1 MTDTLSRGSLV
12 FILGTRRSGTTLIN
26 SVLCA
31 DPAANRQISE
41 AQLLTR
47 LLAGFSWGAANYDRM
62 VRHYLPTR
70 DAMDDFAAKT
80 CRALLERCWQAQGQ
94 PRHLVLKNPELSMH
108 ADQLRCY
115 FPEARFVVCV
125 RDPRD
130 QIASEL
136 AVAARR
142 LPPTGGDEALQAP
155 ALANR
160 YKQML
165 DAVLRAAAAA
175 PGSFCFVRYED
186 LVADPR
192 SEAARLGAFCGL
204 DLSAFDPDADW
215 QRMAVSRDTLA
226 QRPSFSQLYGRP
238 VSAGSVGRFRERLRP
253 PEIGRIEQ
261 ITADLMQYFGYVP
274 VAGKPQPTP
283 ASAGASTAPRI
294 EYVMVAE
301 AGSLERQALLLA
313 ESIRRLPGAA
323 GEAAVTVV
331 SPRPDRRP
339 NPRTLRQLDVLGAQY
354 LPVTIDSPCP
364 YYGTSFKLAALAEV
378 EKRAGPPI
386 LVMLD
391 SDTLFLA
398 PPAFDLGAHG
408 VALRPVDGKG
418 MCTAGPDDGF
428 DEYWRRLCAI
438 CGVAYDDIPWI
449 ETTTDGLRVKA
460 SHNGG
465 LVAANRRDG
474 LFTTSYDFLRR
485 SAAADLFPRPD
496 NGRKNAIGRSGA
508 GQTSG
513 LAGRIWGAAQAA
525 LSLAIVARGLE
536 ARTLPPTYNVP
547 CHYFGRMVARWPE
560 VATDSVHVHYHWLC
574 DADRLAKNPLLDG
587 RMNVPKAIRALL
599 ARHVPVD
606 QPPSLQRQLIQFFLF
621 RSGLRRAAP

>member
-1 MTDTLSRGSLV
+1 MTASLV
-12 FILGTRRSGTTLIN
+12 FILGTRRSGTTLAN

-41 AQLLTR
+41 AQLLTH
-47 LLAGFSWGAANYDRM
+47 LLAAFSWGAANYDRM
-62 VRHYLPTR
+62 VQHYLPTR
-70 DAMDDFAAKT
+70 DAMDDFAART
-80 CRALLERCWQAQGQ
+80 CRVLLERCWQTQGQ
-94 PRHLVLKNPELSMH
+94 PRHLVLKNPELSMYT
-108 ADQLRCY
+108 DQLRRY
-115 FPEARFVVCV
+115 LPEARFVVCV

-136 AVAARR
+136 DVAARR
-142 LPPTGGDEALQAP
+142 SPPNNGDEASQIP
-155 ALANR
+155 VLASR
-160 YKQML
+160 YKQVL
-165 DAVLRAAAAA
+165 DTVLRSAAAA

-186 LVADPR
+186 LVAEPR

-204 DLSAFDPDADW
+204 DLSSFDPDADW

-226 QRPSFSQLYGRP
+226 QRPSFSPLYGGP

-253 PEIGRIEQ
+253 SEIGRIEQ
-261 ITADLMQYFGYVP
+261 ATADLMQHFGYSP
-274 VAGKPQPTP
+274 VASEPRPTP
-283 ASAGASTAPRI
+283 AWAGTSPAPQI

-323 GEAAVTVV
+323 GQAAVTVV

-339 NPRTLRQLDVLGAQY
+339 MARTLRQLEVLGAQY
-354 LPVTIDSPCP
+354 LPLTVDSPCP

-378 EKRAGPPI
+378 ERRAGPPI

-398 PPAFDLGAHG
+398 PPVFSLGEHG
-408 VALRPVDGKG
+408 VGLRPVDGKG
-418 MCTAGPDDGF
+418 MCTAGPGDRF
-428 DEYWRRLCAI
+428 DEYWRRLCTI
-438 CGVAYDDIPWI
+438 CSVAYDDIPWI

-465 LVAANRRDG
+465 MVAANRRDG
-474 LFTTSYDFLRR
+474 LFTTSYDFLCR
-485 SAAADLFPRPD
+485 SATADLFPRPD
-496 NGRKNAIGRSGA
+496 DGRKNATGRSGA
-508 GQTSG
+508 GPIPR
-513 LAGRIWGAAQAA
+513 LAARIWGAAQAA

-536 ARTLPPTYNVP
+536 ARILPPTYNVP
-547 CHYFGRMVARWPE
+547 CHYFDPVVARWPE
-560 VATDSVHVHYHWLC
+560 VAMNSVHVHYHWLC
-574 DADRLAKNPLLDG
+574 NADGLANNPLLDG
-587 RMNVPKAIRALL
+587 RMKVPKAIRPLL
-599 ARHVPVD
+599 ARHLPVD

-621 RSGLRRAAP
+621 RSRLRRTAL